1 MTDKKVKETQTK
13 TDTGGRALVGEGDA
27 QIFRPTRG
35 AFRKGVLLSALLI
48 IPGLSA
54 LLTRLAR
61 DPLALAMAQ
70 VEVFAIVAVF
80 AGLPALLVFGG
91 VGRNLARQRNR
102 SRRSL
107 MLRGAALG
115 ALADL
120 SLALLA
126 AVPTATLPSSLI
138 DGALLFGGAA
148 FLGGLTGSL
157 LGLWIHYARR
167 RSDACVGAEA

>member
-1 MTDKKVKETQTK
+1 MTNKKVRETK
-13 TDTGGRALVGEGDA
+13 TKTNTGSGTPVGEGDA
-27 QIFRPTRG
+27 PTFGPTRG

-48 IPGLSA
+48 VPGLSA
-54 LLTRLAR
+54 LLARLAR

-70 VEVFAIVAVF
+70 SEVFAIVVVF

-91 VGRNLARQRNR
+91 VGKNLARQRNR

-115 ALADL
+115 AFADL

-126 AVPTATLPSSLI
+126 AVPTATLPSSLV
-138 DGALLFGGAA
+138 DGVLLFGGAA
-148 FLGGLTGSL
+148 LLGGLTGSL
-157 LGLWIHYARR
+157 LGLWIHYARG
-167 RSDACVGAEA
+167 RSNACVASEA